1 MFTLLKVLFA
11 IAIIVPVVLLAALL
25 GGVMLA
31 VVVGIAGA
39 IIGISFFLLKAA
51 LFLVLPVLAMIWL
64 FSKLFGH
71 GHCRR
76 HSGADFDV
84 NEWA

>member
-11 IAIIVPVVLLAALL
+11 LAIIVPVVLLAALL

-31 VVVGIAGA
+31 VVIGIAGA
-39 IIGISFFLLKAA
+39 IIGIAFFLVKVA
-51 LFLVLPVLAMIWL
+51 LFFVLPVLAVIWL

-71 GHCRR
+71 RSYSDR
-76 HSGADFDV
+76 SEYDI

>member
-1 MFTLLKVLFA
+1 MFTFLKVLFA
-11 IAIIVPVVLLAALL
+11 LAIVVPLVLLAALL

-31 VVVGIAGA
+31 VMLGIAGA
-39 IIGISFFLLKAA
+39 IIGIAFFVVKVA
-51 LFLVLPVLAMIWL
+51 LFVALPVLAVIWL

-71 GHCRR
+71 GSCGHG
-76 HSGADFDV
+76 SEYDV

>member
-11 IAIIVPVVLLAALL
+11 LAVIVPVVLLAALL

-31 VVVGIAGA
+31 VVIGIAGA
-39 IIGISFFLLKAA
+39 IIGIAFFLVKVA
-51 LFLVLPVLAMIWL
+51 LFFVLPVLAVIWL
-64 FSKLFGH
+64 FSKLFG
-71 GHCRR
+71 RR
-76 HSGADFDV
+76 SCAHRSEYDV

>member
-11 IAIIVPVVLLAALL
+11 FAIVVPLVLLGALV

-31 VVVGIAGA
+31 VVLGIAGA
-39 IIGISFFLLKAA
+39 IIGIAFFLVKLA
-51 LFLVLPVLAMIWL
+51 LFFVLPVLAVIWL
-64 FSKLFGH
+64 ASKLFGH
-71 GHCRR
+71 RGYSHQ
-76 HSGADFDV
+76 SEIDV

>member
-11 IAIIVPVVLLAALL
+11 LAIVVPIVLLGALV

-31 VVVGIAGA
+31 VVLGIAGA
-39 IIGISFFLLKAA
+39 IIGIAFFLVKLA
-51 LFLVLPVLAMIWL
+51 LFFVLPVLAVIWL
-64 FSKLFGH
+64 ASKLFGH
-71 GHCRR
+71 RGYSHQ
-76 HSGADFDV
+76 SEIDV

>member
-11 IAIIVPVVLLAALL
+11 FAIVVPLVLLGALV

-31 VVVGIAGA
+31 VVLGIAGA
-39 IIGISFFLLKAA
+39 IIGIAFFLVKLA
-51 LFLVLPVLAMIWL
+51 LFFVLPVLAVIWL
-64 FSKLFGH
+64 ASKLFGH
-71 GHCRR
+71 RSYSHQ
-76 HSGADFDV
+76 SEIDV

>member
-1 MFTLLKVLFA
+1 MFTLLKAFVA
-11 IAIIVPVVLLAALL
+11 VAIIVPVALLVALL

-39 IIGISFFLLKAA
+39 VVGIALFLLKAA
-51 LFLVLPVLAMIWL
+51 LFVVLPVLFVIWL
-64 FSKLFGH
+64 FSRVFGH

-76 HSGADFDV
+76 DSH
-84 NEWA
+84 EWG

>member
-11 IAIIVPVVLLAALL
+11 LAIVVPLVLLAALL

-31 VVVGIAGA
+31 VIIGIAGA
-39 IIGISFFLLKAA
+39 IIGIAFFLVKVA
-51 LFLVLPVLAMIWL
+51 LFLVLPVLAIIWL
-64 FSKLFGH
+64 CSKLFGH
-71 GHCRR
+71 RGYTHQ
-76 HSGADFDV
+76 SEIDV

>member
-11 IAIIVPVVLLAALL
+11 LAVIVPVVLLAALL

-39 IIGISFFLLKAA
+39 IIGIAFFLVKMA
-51 LFLVLPVLAMIWL
+51 LFFVLPVLAVIWL

-71 GHCRR
+71 RSCAHR
-76 HSGADFDV
+76 SEYDV

>member
-11 IAIIVPVVLLAALL
+11 LAIIVPIVLLAALL

-31 VVVGIAGA
+31 VVVGVAGA
-39 IIGISFFLLKAA
+39 IIGITFFLLKAA
-51 LFLVLPVLAMIWL
+51 FFVVLPVLAVIWL

-71 GHCRR
+71 GRCHHYRE
-76 HSGADFDV
+76 SDV
-84 NEWA
+84 NEWV